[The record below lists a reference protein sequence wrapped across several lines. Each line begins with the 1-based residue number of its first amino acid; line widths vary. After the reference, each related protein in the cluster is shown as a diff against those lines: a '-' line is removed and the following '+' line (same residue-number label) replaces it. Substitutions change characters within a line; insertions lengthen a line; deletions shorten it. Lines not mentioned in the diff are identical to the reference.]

1 MNFMCKLK
9 NIYLAA
15 LVLVLLT
22 TISNCTN
29 REDESRWTPMK
40 WTSDYTGDPR
50 NITVPTE
57 GGNYKLVCNSY
68 QTLRFTSMTTDN
80 SSVQY
85 GKEIISSGI
94 QGGWYSAELTGNKLT
109 ITVTPN
115 TTGKVRKLS
124 IGVKAGDA
132 FDRVRI
138 TQEK

>member
-1 MNFMCKLK
+1 MCKLK

-50 NITVPTE
+50 NIMVPTE

-124 IGVKAGDA
+124 IGVRADDA

>member
-1 MNFMCKLK
+1 MNMNKFK
-9 NIYLAA
+9 IVTFAA
-15 LVLVLLT
+15 LLLVLLT
-22 TISNCTN
+22 TQFSCSKNTIDDIHRT
-29 REDESRWTPMK
+29 TFK

-85 GKEIISSGI
+85 GKKIISSGI

-124 IGVKAGDA
+124 IGVRADDA